1 MRADNFYQSILA
13 SVALTPRERHA
24 LLARLHKEIV
34 SDYIEAIRRIDSTK
48 ALTPS
53 GEDLDHRTLAQVVA
67 HIMEWDRFSILAAG
81 DILAGVKHPR
91 IVSSIEGYI
100 DTEGKTLNFATID
113 EFNAYQNQQAAIYSW
128 DQLQA
133 LAIDAAE
140 TLHTLFTDPRLLNA
154 ERLEKTKQWRKR
166 LHNGTIIEP
175 IAMGWS
181 LWIIILQHQAIEH
194 VIALDLSR

>member
-1 MRADNFYQSILA
+1 MKPDIFYQKAID
-13 SVALTPRERHA
+13 SVALPPPDRHA
-24 LLARLHKEIV
+24 QLSHLHTEIV
-34 SDYIEAIRRIDSTK
+34 TEYVAALRRIDSRR
-48 ALTPS
+48 AAEIS
-53 GEDLDHRTLAQVVA
+53 GEDSDQRTIAQVVT
-67 HIMEWDRFSILAAG
+67 HIMEWDRFSILSAG
-81 DILAGVKHPR
+81 DILAGVTHPR
-91 IVSSIEGYI
+91 IMSSIEGYI
-100 DTEGKTLNFATID
+100 DTEGKTHNFGTIN
-113 EFNAYQNQQAAIYSW
+113 EFNAYQNQQADRYSW

-133 LAIDAAE
+133 FAIDTAE

-194 VIALDLSR
+194 VIALDLPR

>member
-1 MRADNFYQSILA
+1 MKPDIFYQRVLE
-13 SVALTPRERHA
+13 SVALPPQERHA
-24 LLARLHKEIV
+24 NISRLHTE
-34 SDYIEAIRRIDSTK
+34 SLADYIQAVRRIDSAK
-48 ALTPS
+48 ALTVS

-100 DTEGKTLNFATID
+100 DTEGKTQHFATID
-113 EFNAYQNQQAAIYSW
+113 EFNAYQNQQAAFYSW